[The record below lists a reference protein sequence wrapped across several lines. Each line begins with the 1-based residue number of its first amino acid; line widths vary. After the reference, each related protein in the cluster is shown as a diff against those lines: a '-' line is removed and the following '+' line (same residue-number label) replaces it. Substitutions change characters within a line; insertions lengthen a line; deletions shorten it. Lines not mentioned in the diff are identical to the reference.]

1 MEEKEV
7 VMLKKII
14 APIIIA
20 VLACAAMGAYL
31 GWIVCLIPFIFVK
44 VIIIVV
50 LAALIAAM
58 VAVTVQRI
66 REIKKEDIDD
76 VVSKY

>member
-1 MEEKEV
+1 
-7 VMLKKII
+7 MLKKII

-20 VLACAAMGAYL
+20 VLASAAMGAYF
-31 GWIVCLIPFIFVK
+31 GWIACLIPYVSVK

-58 VAVTVQRI
+58 ITVTVQRI

>member
-1 MEEKEV
+1 
-7 VMLKKII
+7 MLKKII

-20 VLACAAMGAYL
+20 ILASASMGVYF
-31 GWIVCLIPFIFVK
+31 GWIACLIPNVYIK

-58 VAVTVQRI
+58 IAVTIQRI